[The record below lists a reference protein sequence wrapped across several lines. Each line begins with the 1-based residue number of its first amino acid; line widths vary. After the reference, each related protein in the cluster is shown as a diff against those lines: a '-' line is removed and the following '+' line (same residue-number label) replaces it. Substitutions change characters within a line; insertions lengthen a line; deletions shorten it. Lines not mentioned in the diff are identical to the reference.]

1 MTTGS
6 GKPAATETALFDQ
19 PERYEE
25 MLAQGLSLSG
35 ESREYFALG
44 RIRVLSRRLR
54 AAAATPRRI
63 LDFGCGTGET
73 SKLLLENFP
82 GATVVGVDAAS
93 RAVDSARRAFEC
105 PGLEFATPEVLASR
119 APFDLAYSNGVFHHV
134 PPSDRVAVA
143 TLVRDALAPGGHF
156 ALFENNPWNPGA
168 RWVMRRIPFD
178 HDAVML
184 SIREARALVSAAGL
198 IPTAGTSTLFYF
210 PRALRALRP
219 LEGPLSRLP
228 LGAQYLLLARRPALA
243 LGQGRAGDGPV
254 TER

>member
-1 MTTGS
+1 MSPGTG
-6 GKPAATETALFDQ
+6 GPATSDTALFDQ

-44 RIRVLSRRLR
+44 RIRVLHHRLR
-54 AAAATPRRI
+54 GVAAPRRI

-73 SKLLLENFP
+73 SKLLLESFP
-82 GATVVGVDAAS
+82 GATVVGVDAAR
-93 RAVDSARRAFEC
+93 RAVDSARRVFER
-105 PGLEFATPEVLASR
+105 PGLEFATAEDLASR
-119 APFDLAYSNGVFHHV
+119 GPFDLAYANGVFHHV
-134 PPSDRVAVA
+134 PPADRVAVA
-143 TLVRDALAPGGHF
+143 ALVHDALAPGGHF

-178 HDAVML
+178 RDAVML
-184 SIREARALVSAAGL
+184 SIREARALLSAAGL
-198 IPTAGTSTLFYF
+198 LPTARTSTLFYF

-228 LGAQYLLLARRPALA
+228 LGAQYLVLARRPALA
-243 LGQGRAGDGPV
+243 IGRGRSEDGPV
-254 TER
+254 KGG

>member
-1 MTTGS
+1 MSPGTGE
-6 GKPAATETALFDQ
+6 PAPPDSALFDQ

-44 RIRVLSRRLR
+44 RIRVLRRRLR
-54 AAAATPRRI
+54 DAAAPRRI

-73 SKLLLENFP
+73 SRLLLESFP

-93 RAVDSARRAFEC
+93 RAVASARRAFER
-105 PGLEFATPEVLASR
+105 PGLEFATPEGLTSR
-119 APFDLAYSNGVFHHV
+119 EPFDLAYSNGVFHHV
-134 PPSDRVAVA
+134 PPPDRVAVA
-143 TLVRDALAPGGHF
+143 SLVRDALAPGGHF

-178 HDAVML
+178 RDAVML
-184 SIREARALVSAAGL
+184 SIREARALLSAAGL
-198 IPTAGTSTLFYF
+198 HPTARASTLFYF
-210 PRALRALRP
+210 PRALRPLRP

-228 LGAQYLLLARRPALA
+228 LGAQYLVLARRPAPA
-243 LGQGRAGDGPV
+243 SAQSRAEDGPV
-254 TER
+254 TGS

>member
-1 MTTGS
+1 MTPGP
-6 GKPAATETALFDQ
+6 GGPATSEPALFDQ

-44 RIRVLSRRLR
+44 RIRVLRRRLR
-54 AAAATPRRI
+54 DVAAPRRI

-73 SKLLLENFP
+73 SKLLLESFP

-93 RAVDSARRAFEC
+93 RAVDSARRAFGC
-105 PGLEFATPEVLASR
+105 PGLEFATPEVLTSSE
-119 APFDLAYSNGVFHHV
+119 PFDLAYANGVFHHV
-134 PPSDRVAVA
+134 PPPDRVAVA

-178 HDAVML
+178 RDAVML
-184 SIREARALVSAAGL
+184 SIREARALVAVAGL
-198 IPTAGTSTLFYF
+198 LPTAQTSTLFYF

-219 LEGPLSRLP
+219 LERPLSALP
-228 LGAQYLLLARRPALA
+228 LGAQYLVLARRPAPTS
-243 LGQGRAGDGPV
+243 GQAGAADGGL
-254 TER
+254 TAR